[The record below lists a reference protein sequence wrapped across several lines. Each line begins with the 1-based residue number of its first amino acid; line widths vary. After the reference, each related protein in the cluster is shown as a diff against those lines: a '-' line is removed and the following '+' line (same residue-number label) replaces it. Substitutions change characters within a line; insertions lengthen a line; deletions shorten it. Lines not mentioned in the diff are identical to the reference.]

1 MAELPQGTVT
11 LLFTDIEGSTRL
23 LNSLG
28 PDYEQVLAS
37 HRTLL
42 REAFQSHGGIEV
54 DTQGDA
60 FFYAFARARDAVPGA
75 VAGQRALSSHDF
87 GDGAHGG
94 EVRVRMGIHTGT
106 PEVTQEGYVGEDVH
120 LGARICAAAWGG
132 QILLSPTTA
141 AHISSGSGDATLRRL
156 GAHALKDIEERVEV
170 GQDRCFSRPAAMA
183 LPRSE

>member
-60 FFYAFARARDAVPGA
+60 FFYVFSRAQDAITSA
-75 VAGQRALSSHDF
+75 IEAQRAVLPMDSERKSASGSY
-87 GDGAHGG
+87 GD
-94 EVRVRMGIHTGT
+94 HTGE
-106 PEVTQEGYVGEDVH
+106 PAVSDEGYIGSDVH